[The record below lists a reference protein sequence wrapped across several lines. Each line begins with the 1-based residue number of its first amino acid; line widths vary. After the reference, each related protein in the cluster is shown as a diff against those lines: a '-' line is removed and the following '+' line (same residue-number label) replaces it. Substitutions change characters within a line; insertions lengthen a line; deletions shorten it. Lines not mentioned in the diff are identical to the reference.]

1 MLTEPEEPPDR
12 ARRNSV
18 KSDDLEHFDATIK
31 ARVKAAVALG
41 ADAIVVSASELATAR
56 GRVDARATGDWAR
69 TVSAV
74 GMGKHLAHDDP
85 SAFIV
90 CTPAASLVLR
100 AGSAAD
106 RDAWVDAI
114 ASCLPAL
121 AAGGR
126 GAAAG
131 AGDSSDEEAGAA
143 DLHRDLAA
151 KMDLAEANGT
161 LRAAHGAG
169 AFGTFDCE
177 DVDVFISVTG
187 VGRVSAVPY
196 VMELRQ
202 RGLGV
207 DDAIEAFFANNGQL
221 PMHDDVVA
229 HKRDSGAWAKA

>member
-12 ARRNSV
+12 ARRGSV

-74 GMGKHLAHDDP
+74 GMGKHLAPDDP

-114 ASCLPAL
+114 ASCLP
-121 AAGGR
+121 GQHKS
-126 GAAAG
+126 
-131 AGDSSDEEAGAA
+131 DSSSLQCECFARARYRKTHPRFETVP
-143 DLHRDLAA
+143 RDDRSS
-151 KMDLAEANGT
+151 KNQPKRVENG
-161 LRAAHGAG
+161 
-169 AFGTFDCE
+169 
-177 DVDVFISVTG
+177 
-187 VGRVSAVPY
+187 
-196 VMELRQ
+196 
-202 RGLGV
+202 
-207 DDAIEAFFANNGQL
+207 
-221 PMHDDVVA
+221 
-229 HKRDSGAWAKA
+229 RDMSL